1 MTWLENLSFV
11 NYAFEA
17 LLINEFLDAG
27 TFYFTRSSRTRSRVH
42 SPRILP
48 ILSGCQLVEK
58 EVLNFF
64 SFGTAHE
71 VMMYDVTI
79 LLGIMT
85 AYLTLA
91 FILLKISQRDAMY

>member
-1 MTWLENLSFV
+1 MTPAQDSLPKV
-11 NYAFEA
+11 
-17 LLINEFLDAG
+17 G
-27 TFYFTRSSRTRSRVH
+27 MTSSDPLRV
-42 SPRILP
+42 PV
-48 ILSGCQLVEK
+48 SGK

-64 SFGTAHE
+64 SFGTTHE